1 MRPLSTQQIH
11 TRPASALVAAIRDRH
26 GFTQVQCAY
35 IVACTARSWAIYES
49 RDGSMPLA
57 AWWLFLLRI
66 GEIREPHLP
75 NIPPRQRA
83 SAVLAVGIWPRPAVN
98 HPL

>member
-1 MRPLSTQQIH
+1 MLPLTSTQIH

-66 GEIREPHLP
+66 GEIHEGHLLP
-75 NIPPRQRA
+75 IPPRKRA
-83 SAVLAVGIWPRPAVN
+83 GVMVHLKPA
-98 HPL
+98 

>member
-1 MRPLSTQQIH
+1 MLPLTSTQIH

-35 IVACTARSWAIYES
+35 IVACTARSWAIYEA
-49 RDGSMPLA
+49 RDGAMPLS

-83 SAVLAVGIWPRPAVN
+83 SAVIHLKPA
-98 HPL
+98 

>member
-1 MRPLSTQQIH
+1 MHPLTTAQIH
-11 TRPASALVAAIRDRH
+11 TRPPAALVAAVRARH
-26 GFTQVQCAY
+26 GFTQVQCSL

-83 SAVLAVGIWPRPAVN
+83 SAVIHLKPA
-98 HPL
+98 